1 MEETRNNQGRFGMP
15 VLRERSGH
23 ESAGELFFARRER
36 QFLSGVLSEEG
47 HNGHYVLFQPSKT
60 FARFVGESVLNLND
74 ALDGFRHEAADH
86 LLFLEGDR
94 LQSHYGELD
103 ERMEKARDKLVALT
117 EYCNRGFDGK
127 MEEALGSL
135 EAAGQQGLDASEKQA
150 PTGDESGIDSED
162 VSEAA
167 ADRAT
172 PEVGEIFEA
181 VRQRSVK
188 AGIMTDTGWKEGWVP
203 LRPCSFYGR
212 FMSEIILTLN
222 DALRR
227 VEGRTWYY
235 IVGGENDDVL
245 RQYYQELRNGMTAL
259 GSDLEE
265 IIEFCE
271 RKVV

>member
-1 MEETRNNQGRFGMP
+1 MP

-47 HNGHYVLFQPSKT
+47 HNGHYVLFQPSRM
-60 FARFVGESVLNLND
+60 FARVVGERVLRLND
-74 ALDGFRHEAADH
+74 ALDGFRHAAADH

-94 LQSHYGELD
+94 LQSHYGEL
-103 ERMEKARDKLVALT
+103 EQCMEKVRDQLVVLT
-117 EYCNRGFDGK
+117 EYCNKGFDGK
-127 MEEALGSL
+127 LEEALGSL
-135 EAAGQQGLDASEKQA
+135 GATDQGGPDRSGKRVANGEERVVHSEEVSEV
-150 PTGDESGIDSED
+150 PTGGGEARSDIDE
-162 VSEAA
+162 V
-167 ADRAT
+167 
-172 PEVGEIFEA
+172 FEA

-188 AGIMTDTGWKEGWVP
+188 AGIMTEVGWKEGWVP
-203 LRPCSFYGR
+203 LRPCPFYGR

-227 VEGRTWYY
+227 VEGRTWYH
-235 IVGGENDDVL
+235 IVGGNNDEVL
-245 RQYYQELRNGMTAL
+245 RRYYLELRNGMIAL

>member
-1 MEETRNNQGRFGMP
+1 MEETRNNQSRFGMP
-15 VLRERSGH
+15 VLRERSAY
-23 ESAGELFFARRER
+23 ESAGELFFTRRER
-36 QFLSGVLSEEG
+36 QHLSGVLSEEG
-47 HNGHYVLFQPSKT
+47 RNRHYVLFQPSKT

-103 ERMEKARDKLVALT
+103 ERMEKARDKLVVLT

-135 EAAGQQGLDASEKQA
+135 EAVGQQGLDASEKQA
-150 PTGDESGIDSED
+150 LTGDESGIDSED
-162 VSEAA
+162 ASEAA
-167 ADRAT
+167 GDRAT
-172 PEVGEIFEA
+172 PEVGEILEA

-188 AGIMTDTGWKEGWVP
+188 AGILTDTGRKEGWVP
-203 LRPCSFYGR
+203 MRPCPFYAR

-245 RQYYQELRNGMTAL
+245 RQYYQELRGGMAGL
-259 GSDLEE
+259 RQDLEE